1 MYTELLGQNKVGFI
15 IRTLYR
21 IILFTFLLELLGALF
36 IYLSVDASMFKSTDS
51 RIFFAVFH
59 SIAAFCN
66 AGFSTLPDNLHSP
79 EVRYNYNIQFIIAII
94 IILGGLGFGVL
105 YNIWFYLQGKLAALI
120 SNTFYRETV
129 AHKPWLLNLNTRLV
143 LTMTAILVAG
153 GTALL
158 FLLEYNNLLAE
169 HSSPWGKFVTAF
181 FGAVTPRTAGFN
193 NVDMASFSLPS
204 IMLIMLLMWIGASPS
219 STGGG
224 IRTTTFA
231 VASLNILNLARES
244 DRIELFKREISNETV
259 RSAFAIVSLSLIV
272 IGMASFGLTLSDGD
286 KPLLALIFECISA
299 FGTVGLTLGITTEM
313 SSMGKLILTL
323 TMFIGRV
330 GPLTLILAMVVKAK
344 TRHYHYPK
352 EKLTLN

>member
-1 MYTELLGQNKVGFI
+1 M
-15 IRTLYR
+15 
-21 IILFTFLLELLGALF
+21 LELLGALF

-105 YNIWFYLQGKLAALI
+105 YNIWFYLKGKLAALI